1 MFVHVPLFPFLLS
14 SVTRSDSLLPCLSS
28 TVSHSQF
35 ARAIMP
41 RYMSAI
47 YATKRIGEFGAQ
59 QLLLD
64 AAAIRGLLLGVPALV
79 DEDDDLPPI
88 ESPL

>member
-1 MFVHVPLFPFLLS
+1 
-14 SVTRSDSLLPCLSS
+14 
-28 TVSHSQF
+28 
-35 ARAIMP
+35 MP